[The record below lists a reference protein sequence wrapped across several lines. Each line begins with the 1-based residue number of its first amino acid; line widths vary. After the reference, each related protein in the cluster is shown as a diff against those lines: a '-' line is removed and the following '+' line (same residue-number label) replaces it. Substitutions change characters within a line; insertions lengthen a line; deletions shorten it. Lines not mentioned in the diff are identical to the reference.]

1 MLTQDEAE
9 RLIAMEKR
17 LEDPLGFMDMPLP
30 GSDMTIRL
38 ISDDGAE
45 TFYLDARHGR
55 NRRGEWSPDRWK
67 LQLRYGNTAV
77 LVRLETGGPAHPN
90 PQDAPNRR
98 LARYARQRVETP
110 HIQRYVEGSGKHGDG
125 WAFPP
130 PPEFTALDDIAVT
143 WREFLQYCNIT
154 DVAW

>member
-17 LEDPLGFMDMPLP
+17 LEEPAGFPDFPLP
-30 GSDMTIRL
+30 GSDLTVPVVSI
-38 ISDDGAE
+38 DGRE
-45 TFYLDARHGR
+45 RFLLDIEQG
-55 NRRGEWSPDRWK
+55 RRGHGEAFVNKWK
-67 LQLRYGNTAV
+67 LQLRYGNTAI

-143 WREFLQYCNIT
+143 WREFLQYCYIT
-154 DVAW
+154 DVA